1 MFQKIKIPLLLLLAI
16 VIILAMLRLAVWQ
29 LDRAEQKQLLL
40 DQVTERSEQAVIPIA
55 DMLSDFNGSELRYRN
70 VSVTGHFRHQDSIY
84 IDNQVVNG
92 NVGYLVFTPF
102 ELNGANQSIM
112 INRGWLPVGA
122 SREVLPQFTTP
133 EGLLRLVGRLNK
145 APEQPPLWDDKY
157 QVAQGA
163 VWAYLPLDKYASQI
177 ELKLL
182 PLVLELAPKTQ
193 DGGASLAEGSRLAE
207 GSQSVEGSD
216 FVIKW
221 AEIDDQW
228 VAKHQGYAF
237 QWLMMAFA
245 FFIACLVLLLRG
257 RSRSVKTNK

>member
-70 VSVTGHFRHQDSIY
+70 VSVTGRFRHQDSIY

-102 ELNGANQSIM
+102 ELNGANNQAIM
-112 INRGWLPVGA
+112 INRGWLPVGV

-133 EGLLRLVGRLNK
+133 EGLLTLAGRLNK

-193 DGGASLAEGSRLAE
+193 DGGASSAEGA
-207 GSQSVEGSD
+207 D

-237 QWLMMAFA
+237 QWLMMALA

-257 RSRSVKTNK
+257 KSRSVKTNK